1 MIEVGKFNNLRM
13 LRETTVGIYLGD
25 VTGEDILLPNK
36 YCPENFVQDE
46 EIEVFVYRDYAD
58 RKIATNLIPKIFLHE
73 FALLQVNSIEQVGT
87 FMDWGLEKD
96 LMVPF
101 SEQKQR
107 MEEGRWYI
115 VFLDLDTETDRL
127 FASNKLEKYL
137 QNKQLTISEG
147 DEVELLIMQK
157 TDLGYSAII
166 NNRHKGLLYDS
177 EVFTKLNIG
186 EKKTGY
192 IKKIREDNKIDLT
205 LQAPG
210 YEKSNDANAEKIFEV
225 LKDHQGFIAA
235 NDKSTPE
242 EISALFGMSKKSF
255 KKAIG
260 ALYKEKKIT
269 IEERGISIQPQQ

>member
-73 FALLQVNSIEQVGT
+73 FALLKVNSIEQVGT

-115 VFLDLDTETDRL
+115 VFLDLDPETDRL